1 MNLWPVEHFF
11 PPFFSRSA
19 LISTDLEK
27 NGGKSVQLVRGSFFQ
42 KYFLWNPYFNEWIV
56 DTKFCFILWLLIKF
70 AYNPQLRRNGHY
82 SLEHPPNE
90 RSRYRMQ
97 KCYCAPIS
105 QATPD
110 HLWFDVLFEVN
121 RTSYPSYYLLL
132 GFSFLRLLS
141 FSGGTMSTWGHTNCK
156 TALFYLA
163 KTTK

>member
-1 MNLWPVEHFF
+1 MLSILCPKLIRVNSSGTCQWMNSW
-11 PPFFSRSA
+11 
-19 LISTDLEK
+19 
-27 NGGKSVQLVRGSFFQ
+27 
-42 KYFLWNPYFNEWIV
+42 Y
-56 DTKFCFILWLLIKF
+56 KFCFIFWLIITIYLWLLIKF

-132 GFSFLRLLS
+132 GFSFLRLLIDNEHMRSYKLQNS
-141 FSGGTMSTWGHTNCK
+141 FVLSN
-156 TALFYLA
+156 
-163 KTTK
+163 